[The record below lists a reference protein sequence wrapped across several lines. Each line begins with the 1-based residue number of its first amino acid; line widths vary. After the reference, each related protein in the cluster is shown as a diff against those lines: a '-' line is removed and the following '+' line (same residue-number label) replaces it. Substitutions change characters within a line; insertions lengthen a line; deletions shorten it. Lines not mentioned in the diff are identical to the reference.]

1 MTWCGSL
8 IRILE
13 VQNLV
18 VRSGSFSSEDLDM
31 RRNSIVVKIEWGV
44 SSRKDNSWY
53 TREDICK
60 GNPEHLE
67 LEISV

>member
-1 MTWCGSL
+1 MS
-8 IRILE
+8 ILV

-18 VRSGSFSSEDLDM
+18 VRSDSFSSEDLNT
-31 RRNSIVVKIEWGV
+31 RRNSVVVKIERGV
-44 SSRKDNSWY
+44 SSRKDHLWY

-60 GNPEHLE
+60 GNTEHLE